1 MHVMAKTEERLVKVS
16 TEAAQAQAQA
26 TAARAAVRQTTE
38 EASASAREA
47 ALRRD
52 ELVRM
57 RMELKRSQ
65 AACAEKVRTH
75 VFVFVQKVCHGW
87 PCFRCYM

>member
-1 MHVMAKTEERLVKVS
+1 MHVTAQTEERLVKVS

-26 TAARAAVRQTTE
+26 TAARAAAREATE

-52 ELVRM
+52 ELVRL
-57 RMELKRSQ
+57 RMELQRSQ
-65 AACAEKVRTH
+65 AACAEKVRTL
-75 VFVFVQKVCHGW
+75 VFVCVCAESI
-87 PCFRCYM
+87 